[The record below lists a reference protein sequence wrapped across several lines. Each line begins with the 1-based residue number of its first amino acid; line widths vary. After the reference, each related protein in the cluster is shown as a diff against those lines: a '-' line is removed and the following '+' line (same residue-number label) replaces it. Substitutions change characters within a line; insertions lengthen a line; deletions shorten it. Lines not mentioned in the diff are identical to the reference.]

1 MRFWCWHL
9 GKPAGFHPSQAAV
22 GPAAASSNTGS
33 VKAGVQ
39 PPDRKWKGWNWVCVQ
54 EELTLTGP
62 HFLFLTCGTS
72 FVFSILK
79 QDPAGPQPRPP
90 GGYFCQGWYCPQAS
104 AVWISGC
111 RAGINTAHF
120 PGRETAERESGASR
134 LETRTPKTEIKKKK
148 KGVGHILNIEAW
160 PKWKRSHLTL
170 QCYSGS
176 WALVLWMRKITAALD
191 K

>member
-1 MRFWCWHL
+1 MLTSRKTCS
-9 GKPAGFHPSQAAV
+9 FHPSQAAV

-90 GGYFCQGWYCPQAS
+90 GGYFGQGWYCPQAS

-120 PGRETAERESGASR
+120 PGRDTAERESGASR
-134 LETRTPKTEIKKKK
+134 LETRTPKTEIKKKRK
-148 KGVGHILNIEAW
+148 KRGGAHSE
-160 PKWKRSHLTL
+160 H
-170 QCYSGS
+170 
-176 WALVLWMRKITAALD
+176 
-191 K
+191 